1 MDLLDQT
8 HERLKKINNT
18 TYLIGVCVFAI
29 IIRALGVDPI
39 NLSIEEAEFFY
50 YSHPSMPFNQLLL
63 VCEKGLPIFDF
74 IFYRGWFSL
83 VGFSILKGKALSF
96 FFNIAL
102 IPAVYA
108 LSKKINSSEAEARFS
123 AFLITI
129 ALYFISLANVPRFYN
144 EVLLFSVLS
153 FYFFLDFLKPKVP
166 LMGLACYVLFTSL
179 AILCHYY
186 FVFIFIS
193 QGIMMVLFYF
203 KKQLP
208 KTNVILA
215 FVSFTVIALII
226 AMVLSTFIYLVKSGN
241 EYLDE
246 SSSPF
251 IVFGHLYI
259 FLGQDPLLFL
269 CCLVLLVVYSV
280 YYFKTKQ
287 TQSLSKTIV
296 VLWLLLTL
304 VLPLLVDIV
313 YKPIIRRD
321 YNLILFIPF
330 LMIVSWGFEIVKNKW
345 KVIIVCL
352 IGCSGI
358 INICFIQNYYRTPEN
373 TLYRS
378 AYSFGNL
385 SHKISQ
391 KKVPANTFIYAEE
404 EMPYNFYFKH
414 VWNTNL
420 RATIDTSDIHTSSD
434 SVIYVIK
441 HQGKII
447 NHDTFTDEK
456 INANYMLTDTI
467 RARFDVFYV
476 YKLKKHQTNCN

>member
-1 MDLLDQT
+1 MDFLDQT
-8 HERLKKINNT
+8 YERFKKINNT
-18 TYLIGVCVFAI
+18 YYLIGICIFAI
-29 IIRALGVDPI
+29 IIRAIGVDPI

-63 VCEKGLPIFDF
+63 VCERGLPIFDF
-74 IFYRGWFSL
+74 IFYRGWFYL

-102 IPAVYA
+102 IPTVYV
-108 LSKKINSSEAEARFS
+108 LSKKIKSSEAEARFS
-123 AFLITI
+123 AFLVTV

-144 EVLLFSVLS
+144 EVLLFSALS

-166 LMGLACYVLFTSL
+166 LMSLVCYALFTSL

-186 FVFIFIS
+186 FVFIFVS
-193 QGIMMVLFYF
+193 QGIVIILFYF

-208 KTNVILA
+208 KINVILA

-251 IVFGHLYI
+251 IIFGHLYI
-259 FLGQDPLLFL
+259 FLGQDPVLFL
-269 CCLVLLVVYSV
+269 CCIVLLLVYSV
-280 YYFKTKQ
+280 YYLKTQ
-287 TQSLSKTIV
+287 QAQNLSKTII

-304 VLPLLVDIV
+304 ILPLLIDIL

-330 LMIVSWGFEIVKNKW
+330 LLIVSWGFEVVKNKW

-352 IGCSGI
+352 IISSGI
-358 INICFIQNYYRTPEN
+358 INICFIQNYYATPEN
-373 TLYRS
+373 TIYRT
-378 AYSFGNL
+378 AYNFGSL
-385 SHKISQ
+385 TQKIVQ
-391 KKVPANTFIYAEE
+391 KKVPVNTLVYTEQDI
-404 EMPYNFYFKH
+404 PYNLYFMH
-414 VWNTNL
+414 VWNTNY
-420 RATIDTSDIHTSSD
+420 RATIDSSKIHVSSD
-434 SVIYVIK
+434 SVINVIK
-441 HQGKII
+441 HQDKII
-447 NHDTFTDEK
+447 NRDEITNEK
-456 INANYMLTDTI
+456 IMSSYILKDTI

-476 YKLKKHQTNCN
+476 YKAKKTPS